1 MLGGR
6 ANSVTSCTTN
16 SHWNLT
22 FTTKHVTCF
31 SSLVDDIV
39 HGNNREV
46 HEGHIDDWTKSCH
59 GCSCC
64 CSRDGSF
71 RNRTVTDT
79 FWIKF
84 FKHSNRSTEVSSE
97 DTDVFSHQEHIFIAT
112 HFLRH
117 SKDNGVT
124 EGHCFC
130 FHFISFSLVCVNIF
144 KG

>member
-1 MLGGR
+1 MLGCR
-6 ANSVTSCTTN
+6 SNSITCCTSN
-16 SHWNLT
+16 SHWDLT
-22 FTTKHVTCF
+22 LTTKHITCF
-31 SSLVDDIV
+31 SGLVDDIV

-46 HEGHIDDWTKSCH
+46 HKGHIDDWTKSCH

-71 RNRTVTDT
+71 RNWTVTNT
-79 FWIKF
+79 FWTKF
-84 FKHSNRSTEVSSE
+84 FKHANRSTEVSSE
-97 DTDVFSHQEHIFIAT
+97 DTNVFSHQEHIFIAT

-144 KG
+144 KC